1 MGKFKMVCKCSLN
14 LFKFWEMRV
23 IMLVLWG
30 WGDNLEKIIFFG
42 VMKNFIL
49 KIFVFF
55 RVLVMVLAIVW
66 VWVSCFWVKGVGC
79 YDF

>member
-1 MGKFKMVCKCSLN
+1 
-14 LFKFWEMRV
+14 
-23 IMLVLWG
+23 MLVLWG